1 MLVME
6 QQEEQKQKHPL
17 RRKTDQQPQVSAPKH
32 SPVSISE
39 SEARAMIRILAG
51 EFGFKP
57 RVVFSSRIQK
67 SLQTPCYYRPTP
79 IILPSEKSGL
89 LTESVVAH
97 DVAHMLDLEDH
108 KPKPHGEG
116 FQQHLEKIQRAWW
129 GAERRQQG
137 ER

>member
-17 RRKTDQQPQVSAPKH
+17 RRKTDQQPQVSAP

-108 KPKPHGEG
+108 KPKPHGES
-116 FQQHLEKIQRAWW
+116 FREHLQKVQRAWW
-129 GAERRQQG
+129 GAERRQQEG
-137 ER
+137 R